1 MKTNFL
7 AKLLNLLV
15 TAFLVLVVISFFIL
29 PLLVDQ
35 YIEME
40 GVQLASTISIKIF
53 LYLTSIPFFI
63 LLVMVKKL
71 STNVL
76 HNQVFSLSSVTSLN
90 VISICAFVDFLLYTI
105 GTFVILRNLLSLT
118 LMVAAFMIGL
128 VSLILSQ
135 LIKLAIEIKAEN
147 DLTI

>member
-7 AKLLNLLV
+7 AKLLNLFV
-15 TAFLVLVVISFFIL
+15 TVFLVLLVITFFTL
-29 PLLVDQ
+29 PLLVDK
-35 YIEME
+35 YIEMA
-40 GVQLASTISIKIF
+40 GVQLSSTVSLKIF
-53 LYLTSIPFFI
+53 LYLTSIPFFV

-71 STNVL
+71 CRNVL
-76 HNQVFSLSSVTSLN
+76 HNLAFSLSSITSLQ
-90 VISICAFVDFLLYTI
+90 VISICAFFEFLLYTI

-135 LIKLAIEIKAEN
+135 LMKLAMEIKAEN

>member
-1 MKTNFL
+1 METNFL
-7 AKLLNLLV
+7 AKLLNVLV
-15 TAFLVLVVISFFIL
+15 TIFLVLVVITFFTL
-29 PLLVDQ
+29 PLVVDK
-35 YIEME
+35 YIEIA
-40 GVQLASTISIKIF
+40 GVQGPSTFSLKIF
-53 LYLTSIPFFI
+53 LYLTAIPFFV

-71 STNVL
+71 CKNVL
-76 HNQVFSLSSVTSLN
+76 QNQVFSVSTVKLLN

-105 GTFVILRNLLSLT
+105 GTFIILRNLFSLT

-135 LIKLAIEIKAEN
+135 LIKLAIAIKEEN